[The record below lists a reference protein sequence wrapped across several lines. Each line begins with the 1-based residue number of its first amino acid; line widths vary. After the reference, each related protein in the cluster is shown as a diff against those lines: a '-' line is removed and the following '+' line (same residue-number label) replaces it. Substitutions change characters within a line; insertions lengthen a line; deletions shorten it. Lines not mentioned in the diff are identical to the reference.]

1 MNWYDPKAIEAKWQR
16 VWEDARAF
24 HVPNPE
30 PGAEGA
36 DRTNVSYVLEMWPY
50 PSGTLHMGHVLVYTI
65 GDILS
70 RFRRRNG
77 MTVLHPMGFDS
88 FGLPAENAAIR
99 EGGHPREI
107 TERNIT
113 NIVATMKRMGWGFDW
128 DRMVS
133 AHEPEYYRW
142 DQWLFLKLL
151 EAGLAYRKGSP
162 VKWCP
167 KDQVVLANE
176 QVHDGRCEYCGT
188 EVVSKNLEQ
197 WFFKTTAYAD
207 ELLDDL
213 QNIEW
218 ADRIKAMQRNWIG
231 RSEGAEIQFPIEE
244 LDADVSVFTTR
255 PDTLF
260 GATFFVLAP
269 EHPLVE
275 QLVERSPNPGELREY
290 VRKAAVKRGEER
302 AAAEEK
308 TGVFTG
314 AYATNPVNDAQ
325 IPIWVADYVL
335 MDYGTGAIM
344 AVPAHDERDGEFAE
358 RFDLPIVPVID
369 EDGKLVNSAQFDGL
383 PADEAKDAIVDWLGT
398 HGRGKAAVSF
408 RLRDWGF
415 SRQRYWG
422 CPIPII
428 YCDDHGAVPVPE
440 NELPVVLP
448 DIEDYKPKGIA
459 PLASAEDWVRA
470 PCPICGKEGRREVE
484 TMDTFVDS
492 SWYFLRYCDP
502 HNDDAPWDRE
512 IVDWWNPVD
521 QYIGGVDHA
530 TMHLIYARFFIKA
543 LNDLGL
549 VGFRE
554 PFQRLFSNGWVQLR
568 GTKMSKTKGNVIGP
582 EDLIEEYGADAVRLY
597 MLFIGPANEDMDWTD
612 GGVDGMVRFVRRL
625 YRLIGEVAERA
636 PQGSAPASDL
646 TRKTHE
652 TIARVTDDLGRRQ
665 SFNTAIAAL
674 MELVNEL
681 SKAGADDPA
690 ARFAA
695 ETVVSLIQPYAP
707 HVAEELWEA
716 LGHERLWAQPWPVA
730 DEAQLVRDTFELVVQ
745 VNGKVRDRF
754 EVEASAPE
762 NELVERARAS
772 SRVQAHLDGAQV
784 RKTIVVPGKLV
795 NFVVG

>member
-1 MNWYDPKAIEAKWQR
+1 MERYDAHTTEAKWQR
-16 VWEDARAF
+16 VWEDEQAF
-24 HVPNPE
+24 VALD
-30 PGAEGA
+30 PGPGA
-36 DRTNVSYVLEMWPY
+36 DRSDKSYVLEMWPY
-50 PSGTLHMGHVLVYTI
+50 PSGTLHMGHTLVYTI
-65 GDILS
+65 GDILA

-77 MTVLHPMGFDS
+77 LNVLHVMGFDS

-107 TERNIT
+107 VDRNIKEIT
-113 NIVATMKRMGWGFDW
+113 QTMKQMGWGYDW
-128 DRMVS
+128 SRLVS

-142 DQWLFLKLL
+142 TQWLFVKLF
-151 EAGLAYRKGSP
+151 EAGLAYRKGAP

-167 KDQVVLANE
+167 FDQVVLANE
-176 QVHDGRCEYCGT
+176 QVHDGKCEYCGN
-188 EVVSKNLEQ
+188 EVESKTLEQ

-213 QNIEW
+213 AVIEW
-218 ADRIKAMQRNWIG
+218 QDRIKAMQRNWIG
-231 RSEGAEIQFPIEE
+231 RSEGAEVLFRIEE
-244 LDADVSVFTTR
+244 LEEDVPVFTTR

-260 GATFFVLAP
+260 GATFFALAP

-275 QLVERSPNPGELREY
+275 RLAARSPNEAELRDY
-290 VRKAAVKRGEER
+290 VKRTAVKRGEER
-302 AAAEEK
+302 AAAEVK

-314 AYATNPVNDAQ
+314 FFATNPVNEAR

-344 AVPAHDERDGEFAE
+344 AVPAHDERDREFAE
-358 RFDLPIVPVID
+358 RFDLPIVPVIG
-369 EDGKLVNSAQFDGL
+369 EDGKLIDSAQFSSM
-383 PADEAKDAIVDWLGT
+383 PADEGKRAIVDSLADR
-398 HGRGKAAVSF
+398 GRGRQAISF

-422 CPIPII
+422 TPIPIV
-428 YCDDHGAVPVPE
+428 YCDDHGPVALPE
-440 NELPVVLP
+440 SELPLLLP
-448 DIEDYKPKGIA
+448 EIEDYKPKGIA
-459 PLASAEDWVRA
+459 PLAQAEDWVRA
-470 PCPICGKEGRREVE
+470 PCPQCGKEGRREVE

-502 HNDDAPWDRE
+502 HNNDAAWDQKR
-512 IVDWWNPVD
+512 VDWWCPVD

-554 PFQRLFSNGWVQLR
+554 PFMRLYSNGWVQLG
-568 GTKMSKTKGNVIGP
+568 GTKMSKSKGNVIGP
-582 EDLIEEYGADAVRLY
+582 EDLMAAYGADAVRLY
-597 MLFIGPANEDMDWTD
+597 MMFIGPANEDMDWTD
-612 GGVDGMVRFVRRL
+612 DGIEGMVRFVRRL
-625 YRLIGEVAERA
+625 YRLVCDVADHG
-636 PQGSAPASDL
+636 PPAGADVPANELS
-646 TRKTHE
+646 RKAHE
-652 TIARVTDDLGRRQ
+652 TIARVTDDIGRRE
-665 SFNTAIAAL
+665 SFHTAIAAM

-681 SKAGADDPA
+681 SRAGVEDPA

-695 ETVVSLIQPYAP
+695 ESAVSVIQPYAP
-707 HVAEELWEA
+707 HVAEEMWARLGHSRLWEHA
-716 LGHERLWAQPWPVA
+716 WPVA
-730 DEAQLVRDTFELVVQ
+730 DESQLQRETFELVVQ

-754 EVEASAPE
+754 EVDVDLPE
-762 NELVERARAS
+762 EELVARATAS
-772 SRVQAHLDGAQV
+772 PRVQAHIDGAKV